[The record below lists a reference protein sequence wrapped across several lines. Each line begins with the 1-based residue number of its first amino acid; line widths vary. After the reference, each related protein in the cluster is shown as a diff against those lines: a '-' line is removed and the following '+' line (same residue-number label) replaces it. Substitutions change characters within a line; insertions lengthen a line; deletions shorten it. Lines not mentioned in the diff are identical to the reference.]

1 VEAKY
6 KLGDLV
12 ILNKFGQ
19 LVLENKQVSIG
30 LIICGPKN
38 LTYPLFYSAAD
49 EDPFCYWAYD
59 IMIGDQLLN
68 DVPQEFLLKMV
79 EVD

>member
-1 VEAKY
+1 VESKY

-12 ILNKFGQ
+12 VLNEFGR
-19 LVLENKQVSIG
+19 LVLENKQTTIG
-30 LIICGPKN
+30 LIISGPKN
-38 LTYPLFYSAAD
+38 LTYPLFYSAD

-59 IMIGDQLLN
+59 ILIGDQLLN

-79 EVD
+79 EVE

>member
-1 VEAKY
+1 MEAKY

-12 ILNKFGQ
+12 ILNEFGQ
-19 LVLENKQVSIG
+19 LVLESKQTNIG
-30 LIICGPKN
+30 LIISGPRN
-38 LTYPLFYSAAD
+38 LTYPLFYSTAE

-59 IMIGDQLLN
+59 IMIGEQLLN

-79 EVD
+79 EVE

>member
-1 VEAKY
+1 MDSKY

-12 ILNKFGQ
+12 VLNEFGQ
-19 LVLENKQVSIG
+19 LVLENKQISIG
-30 LIICGPKN
+30 LIISGPKN
-38 LTYPLFYSAAD
+38 LTYPLFFASD

-59 IMIGDQLLN
+59 IMIGDQLLT

-79 EVD
+79 EVE

>member
-1 VEAKY
+1 MESKY

-12 ILNKFGQ
+12 VLNEFGR
-19 LVLENKQVSIG
+19 LVLENKQTTIG
-30 LIICGPKN
+30 LIISGPKN
-38 LTYPLFYSAAD
+38 LTYPLFYSAD

-59 IMIGDQLLN
+59 ILIGDQLLN

-79 EVD
+79 EVE

>member
-1 VEAKY
+1 MQAKY

-12 ILNKFGQ
+12 ILNEFGQ
-19 LVLENKQVSIG
+19 LVLENKQTNLG
-30 LIICGPKN
+30 LIISGPKN
-38 LTYPLFYSAAD
+38 LTYPLFYSTN

-68 DVPQEFLLKMV
+68 DVPQEFLLKMI
-79 EVD
+79 ETE

>member
-1 VEAKY
+1 MQAKY

-12 ILNKFGQ
+12 VLNEFGQ
-19 LVLENKQVSIG
+19 LVLENKLVIIG
-30 LIICGPKN
+30 LIVSGPKN
-38 LTYPLFYSAAD
+38 LTYPLFYSAD

-79 EVD
+79 EVE

>member
-1 VEAKY
+1 MEAKY

-12 ILNKFGQ
+12 VLNEFGR
-19 LVLENKQVSIG
+19 LVLENKQTTIG
-30 LIICGPKN
+30 LIISGPKN
-38 LTYPLFYSAAD
+38 LTYPLFYSAD

-59 IMIGDQLLN
+59 ILIGDQLLN

-79 EVD
+79 EVE

>member
-1 VEAKY
+1 MESKY

-12 ILNKFGQ
+12 VLNGFGR
-19 LVLENKQVSIG
+19 LVLGNKQTTIG
-30 LIICGPKN
+30 LIISGPKN
-38 LTYPLFYSAAD
+38 LTYPLFYSAD

-59 IMIGDQLLN
+59 ILIGDQLLN

-79 EVD
+79 EVE

>member
-1 VEAKY
+1 MEAKY

-12 ILNKFGQ
+12 ILNEFGQ
-19 LVLENKQVSIG
+19 LVLENKLVNVG
-30 LIICGPKN
+30 LIISGPKN
-38 LTYPLFYSAAD
+38 LTYPLFYNAD

-59 IMIGDQLLN
+59 IMIADQLLN

>member
-1 VEAKY
+1 MESKY

-12 ILNKFGQ
+12 VLNEFGR
-19 LVLENKQVSIG
+19 LVLENKQTTIG
-30 LIICGPKN
+30 LIISGPKN
-38 LTYPLFYSAAD
+38 LTYPLFYSAD

-59 IMIGDQLLN
+59 ILIGDKLLN

-79 EVD
+79 EVE

>member
-1 VEAKY
+1 MEAKY

-12 ILNKFGQ
+12 ILNEFGQ
-19 LVLENKQVSIG
+19 LVLENKQVNIG
-30 LIICGPKN
+30 LIISGPKN
-38 LTYPLFYSAAD
+38 LTYPLFYSAD

-59 IMIGDQLLN
+59 ILIGDQLLN

-79 EVD
+79 EVE

>member
-12 ILNKFGQ
+12 VLNEFGQ
-19 LVLENKQVSIG
+19 LVLENKQANIG
-30 LIICGPKN
+30 LIISGPKN
-38 LTYPLFYSAAD
+38 LTYPLFYSAN

-59 IMIGDQLLN
+59 IMIGEQLLN
-68 DVPQEFLLKMV
+68 DVPQEFLLKMI
-79 EVD
+79 EIE

>member
-1 VEAKY
+1 MQAKY

-12 ILNKFGQ
+12 VLNEFGQ
-19 LVLENKQVSIG
+19 LVLENKLVIIG
-30 LIICGPKN
+30 LIVSGPKN
-38 LTYPLFYSAAD
+38 LTYPLFYSAD

-68 DVPQEFLLKMV
+68 DVPQEFLLKMI
-79 EVD
+79 ETE

>member
-12 ILNKFGQ
+12 VLNEFGR
-19 LVLENKQVSIG
+19 LVLENKQTTIG
-30 LIICGPKN
+30 LIISGPKN
-38 LTYPLFYSAAD
+38 LTYPLFYSAD

-59 IMIGDQLLN
+59 ILIGDQLLN

-79 EVD
+79 EVE

>member
-12 ILNKFGQ
+12 VLNEFGQ
-19 LVLENKQVSIG
+19 LVLENKQANIG
-30 LIICGPKN
+30 LIISGPKN
-38 LTYPLFYSAAD
+38 LTYPLFYSAD

-59 IMIGDQLLN
+59 IMIGEQLLN
-68 DVPQEFLLKMV
+68 DVPQEFLLKMI
-79 EVD
+79 EIE

>member
-1 VEAKY
+1 MGSKY

-12 ILNKFGQ
+12 ILNEFGR
-19 LVLENKQVSIG
+19 LVLENKQTTIG
-30 LIICGPKN
+30 LIISGPKN
-38 LTYPLFYSAAD
+38 LTYPLFYSAD

-59 IMIGDQLLN
+59 ILIGDQLLN

-79 EVD
+79 EVE